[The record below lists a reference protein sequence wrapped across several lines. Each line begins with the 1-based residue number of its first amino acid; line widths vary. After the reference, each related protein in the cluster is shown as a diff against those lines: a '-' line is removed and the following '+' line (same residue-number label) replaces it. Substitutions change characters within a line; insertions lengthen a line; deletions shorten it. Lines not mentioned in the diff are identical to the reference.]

1 MDLHIKGMNL
11 KVIDA
16 TDDFMT
22 ALKDVKEPET
32 KRKIIGRLFIEQF
45 EKAVKE
51 IGIES
56 KNCMLLQGTL
66 YPDVIEST
74 SYKGPST
81 VIKTHHNV
89 GGLPA
94 RMKMGVLEPLR
105 LLFKDE
111 VRSLGRKL
119 GLPHE
124 SVMRHPFPGPGLG
137 IRIIDSV
144 DQQKADT
151 LRKAD
156 AIYIEE
162 LRKSGDYD
170 KISQA

>member
-1 MDLHIKGMNL
+1 MDEAIEVKKRMNLHIKGLNL
-11 KVIDA
+11 TVIDA
-16 TDDFMT
+16 SEDFFRE
-22 ALKDVKEPET
+22 LKDVKEPET

-45 EKAVKE
+45 EKAVHKL
-51 IGIES
+51 GLDPS
-56 KNCMLLQGTL
+56 QCMLLQGTL

-89 GGLPA
+89 GGLPE
-94 RMKMGVLEPLR
+94 RMQMQILEPLR

-111 VRSLGRKL
+111 VRTLGFEL

-137 IRIIDSV
+137 IRIIDDV
-144 DQQKADT
+144 TKDKADMP
-151 LRKAD
+151 
-156 AIYIEE
+156 
-162 LRKSGDYD
+162 
-170 KISQA
+170 